1 MSSLRWFPFI
11 TGLQVGMDL
20 ISGGAPPEVGHN
32 YSADMAPAVVLGVA
46 NPEWTTRDTVR
57 LQEALP
63 DFRYETG

>member
-1 MSSLRWFPFI
+1 
-11 TGLQVGMDL
+11 MDL